1 MGIHLN
7 ALLNLPNLGQHFLNL
22 VFFPIVPILKYNKD
36 EREEFMISQKLEQIL
51 NRAIK
56 RANEKRHEFL
66 TLENVLL
73 SMLDDETVTEI
84 LLDCGANLQDLRKDL
99 QNFLNEDS
107 NFSLLSDEE
116 IKDLNRKQFGNDQL
130 REIAKEN
137 GIFYQPEISLSLQRV
152 IQRAA
157 IHIQS
162 SGKKSIQA
170 INLLVAMFS
179 EKESHATYFLE
190 RQGVKRI
197 DIVEKI
203 SHSVDRPVK
212 RAEEGA
218 EVEPGQETF
227 RREEKYEKAL
237 GEYTTNLNQLA
248 KQGKIDPII
257 GREDEIQRI
266 IQILCRRRKNNP
278 ILVGDSGVGKTAIA
292 EGLAKA
298 IVEHRVPSI
307 LGKTTVYSLDM
318 ASLLAGTKFRGD
330 FEERLKLVLQALEKE
345 NSENGSILFIDEIHT
360 IIGAGA
366 TSGGSLDASNLLKPA
381 LSKGLIRCMGSTT
394 FDEYRKYFEK
404 DQALNRRFQ
413 KVDVLEPSVEDS
425 VKILAGL
432 KPKFEEHHQVRYS
445 DEVIRAAVELSNKHI
460 TDRKLPDKAIDVID
474 EVGSYIRLQPDR
486 SESLDVTLED
496 VEKIVAKIARIP
508 QKSISVNEKE
518 KLRFLERDLKMLIFG
533 QDEAIEKVSNA
544 LILSRSGLGHAHKP
558 IASFLFTGPTGVGKT
573 ELAKQLALQ
582 MGINFVRIDMSEF
595 MEKHTVS
602 KLIGA
607 PPGYVGFE
615 QGGVLTDAIHKSPYS
630 VLLLDEIEKAHPD
643 VFNILLQVMDHGAL
657 TDSNGRT
664 SDFRNV
670 ILIMTSNAGAKE
682 MEAGSI
688 GLGGAK
694 GLAVNSNKREMA
706 IKNFFTPEFRNR
718 LDAIIG
724 FNKLDNKKVEMVVNK
739 FLIELEEQ
747 LVEKKVELEVT
758 ENAKGW
764 LSKNGYD
771 DKLGARPIA
780 RLINDKIKKPLAH
793 EILFGKLEKG
803 GRVLVDLK
811 NDDLEFIFS

>member
-1 MGIHLN
+1 
-7 ALLNLPNLGQHFLNL
+7 
-22 VFFPIVPILKYNKD
+22 
-36 EREEFMISQKLEQIL
+36 MISQKLEQIL
-51 NRAIK
+51 NKAIK
-56 RANEKRHEFL
+56 RANERRHEFL

-73 SMLDDETVTEI
+73 SMLEDENVNIVLTE
-84 LLDCGANLQDLRKDL
+84 CGASLSDLKKDL
-99 QNFLNEDS
+99 SSFVDDDT
-107 NFSLLSDEE
+107 NFSLLSEEE
-116 IKDLNRKQFGNDQL
+116 IQDLNRKQFGNDQL

-190 RQGVKRI
+190 QQGVTRI

-203 SHSVDRPVK
+203 AHTTDRPVDG
-212 RAEEGA
+212 EEEIA
-218 EVEPGQETF
+218 VETGGESF

-237 GEYTTNLNQLA
+237 SEYTVNLNKMAQA
-248 KQGKIDPII
+248 GKIDPII

-278 ILVGDSGVGKTAIA
+278 ILVGDAGVGKTAIA

-298 IVEHRVPSI
+298 IVEEKVPSTLKDTI
-307 LGKTTVYSLDM
+307 VYSLDM

-330 FEERLKLVLQALEKE
+330 FEERLKLVLQALEKQNE
-345 NSENGSILFIDEIHT
+345 VKGSVLFIDEIHT

-381 LSKGLIRCMGSTT
+381 LSKGQIRCLGSTT

-404 DQALNRRFQ
+404 DAALNRRFQ
-413 KVDVLEPSVEDS
+413 KVDILEPSVEDTI
-425 VKILAGL
+425 KILEGL
-432 KPKFEEHHQVRYS
+432 KSKFEEHHDVKYP
-445 DEVIRAAVELSNKHI
+445 EAVIKAAVELAHKHI
-460 TDRKLPDKAIDVID
+460 NDRKLPDKAIDVID
-474 EVGSYIRLQPDR
+474 EVGSYLRLKP
-486 SESLDVTLED
+486 ESAGGQVVSQDDIEH
-496 VEKIVAKIARIP
+496 IVAKIARIP
-508 QKSISVNEKE
+508 QKSITTSEKE
-518 KLRFLERDLKMLIFG
+518 KLKFLERDLKLMIFG
-533 QDEAIEKVSNA
+533 QDEAVTKVSNA
-544 LILSRSGLGHAHKP
+544 LILSRSGLGSQDKP
-558 IASFLFTGPTGVGKT
+558 ISNFLFVGPTGVGKT
-573 ELAKQLALQ
+573 ELAKQLAHI
-582 MGINFVRIDMSEF
+582 MGINFIRIDMSEY

-615 QGGVLTDAIHKSPYS
+615 QGGILTDAINKSPYS

-643 VFNILLQVMDHGAL
+643 VFNILLQVMDHGQLA
-657 TDSNGRT
+657 DSNGRT

-688 GLGGAK
+688 GLSGSEGNQN
-694 GLAVNSNKREMA
+694 LAKREQA

-718 LDAIIG
+718 LDAIIS
-724 FNKLDNKKVEMVVNK
+724 FNKLGSKNIEMVVDK
-739 FLIELEEQ
+739 FLMELENQ
-747 LVEKKVELEVT
+747 LHEKKVELDVT
-758 ENAKGW
+758 SEARTW
-764 LSKNGYD
+764 LSQTGYD
-771 DKLGARPIA
+771 DKLGARPIG
-780 RLINDKIKKPLAH
+780 RLIDEKIKKPLAH
-793 EILFGKLEKG
+793 EILFGALEKG
-803 GRVLVDLK
+803 GKVLVELK
-811 NDDLEFIFS
+811 NEELGFTFS

>member
-1 MGIHLN
+1 
-7 ALLNLPNLGQHFLNL
+7 
-22 VFFPIVPILKYNKD
+22 
-36 EREEFMISQKLEQIL
+36 MISQKLEQIL
-51 NRAIK
+51 NKAIK
-56 RANEKRHEFL
+56 RANEKKHEFL

-73 SMLDDETVTEI
+73 SMLEDETVIEI
-84 LLDCGANLQDLRKDL
+84 LQDCGANLGDLSQDLKSFIDE
-99 QNFLNEDS
+99 NS
-107 NFSLLSDEE
+107 NFSLLSEDE
-116 IKDLNRKQFGNDQL
+116 IQNLNKKQFGNDQL
-130 REIAKEN
+130 REVAKEN

-190 RQGVKRI
+190 RQGVTRI

-203 SHSVDRPVK
+203 AHTTDRPVNNQD
-212 RAEEGA
+212 GST
-218 EVEPGQETF
+218 VETAPGETF
-227 RREEKYEKAL
+227 RKEEKYEKAL
-237 GEYTTNLNQLA
+237 SDFTTNLNEEA
-248 KQGKIDPII
+248 RKGKIDPII

-278 ILVGDSGVGKTAIA
+278 LLVGDSGVGKTAIA

-298 IVEHRVPSI
+298 IVEHKVPDA
-307 LGKTTVYSLDM
+307 LKKTIVYSLDM

-330 FEERLKLVLQALEKE
+330 FEERLKLVLQALEKQNE
-345 NSENGSILFIDEIHT
+345 TSGSILFIDEIHT

-413 KVDVLEPSVEDS
+413 KIDVLEPSVEDA
-425 VKILAGL
+425 VLILDGL
-432 KPKFEEHHQVRYS
+432 KSKFEEHHQVKYPAQ
-445 DEVIRAAVELSNKHI
+445 VIRAAVELSQKHV

-474 EVGSYIRLQPDR
+474 EVGAYL
-486 SESLDVTLED
+486 SLKPARQLHAEVTMED
-496 VEKIVAKIARIP
+496 IEHIVAKIARIP

-518 KLRFLERDLKMLIFG
+518 KLRFLDRDLKLMIYG
-533 QDEAIEKVSNA
+533 QDQAIEKVSNA
-544 LILSRSGLGHAHKP
+544 LILSRSGLGHPDKP

-573 ELAKQLALQ
+573 ELAKQLAHL
-582 MGINFVRIDMSEF
+582 MGINFIRIDMSEY

-607 PPGYVGFE
+607 PPGYVGFD
-615 QGGVLTDAIHKSPYS
+615 QGGVLTDAIHKTPYS

-657 TDSNGRT
+657 SDSNGRS

-670 ILIMTSNAGAKE
+670 VLIMTSNAGAKE

-688 GLGGAK
+688 GLSGARGGDI
-694 GLAVNSNKREMA
+694 NSTKREAA
-706 IKNFFTPEFRNR
+706 IKGFFTPEFRNR
-718 LDAIIG
+718 LDAIIS
-724 FNKLDNKKVEMVVNK
+724 FNKLGERNIDMVVSK
-739 FLIELEEQ
+739 FLMELENQ
-747 LVEKKVELEVT
+747 LVEKKVELEVST
-758 ENAKGW
+758 AAKAW
-764 LSKNGYD
+764 LTKNGYD

-803 GRVLVDLK
+803 GKVLVDLK
-811 NDDLEFIFS
+811 NDDIDFIFS

>member
-1 MGIHLN
+1 
-7 ALLNLPNLGQHFLNL
+7 
-22 VFFPIVPILKYNKD
+22 
-36 EREEFMISQKLEQIL
+36 MISQKLEQIL
-51 NRAIK
+51 NKAIK

-73 SMLDDETVTEI
+73 SMLEDETVIEI
-84 LLDCGANLQDLRKDL
+84 LNDCGANLEDLKQEL
-99 QNFLNEDS
+99 ISFINEDS
-107 NFSLLSDEE
+107 NFSLLSEDE
-116 IKDLNRKQFGNDQL
+116 IQDLNRKQFGNDQL
-130 REIAKEN
+130 REIAREN
-137 GIFYQPEISLSLQRV
+137 GILYQPEISLSLQRV

-190 RQGVKRI
+190 HQGVNRI

-203 SHSVDRPVK
+203 AHTSDRPVNHQ
-212 RAEEGA
+212 EETSTIEA
-218 EVEPGQETF
+218 PGETF
-227 RREEKYEKAL
+227 RKEEKYEKAL
-237 GEYTTNLNQLA
+237 SEFTTNLNNLA
-248 KQGKIDPII
+248 REGKIDPII

-278 ILVGDSGVGKTAIA
+278 LLVGDSGVGKTAIA

-298 IVEHRVPSI
+298 IVENNVPSA
-307 LGKTTVYSLDM
+307 LSKTTVYALDM

-330 FEERLKLVLQALEKE
+330 FEERLKLVLQALEKK
-345 NSENGSILFIDEIHT
+345 NDDAGSILFIDEIHT

-381 LSKGLIRCMGSTT
+381 LSKGQIRCMGSTT

-425 VKILAGL
+425 VKILLGL
-432 KPKFEEHHQVRYS
+432 KSKFEEHHQVTYP
-445 DEVIRAAVELSNKHI
+445 DNVIRAAVELSHKHV

-474 EVGSYIRLQPDR
+474 EVGSYLRLKPENVGG
-486 SESLDVTLED
+486 STEVSLQDIEH
-496 VEKIVAKIARIP
+496 IVAKIARIP
-508 QKSISVNEKE
+508 QKSLSINEKE
-518 KLRFLERDLKMLIFG
+518 KLRFLERDLKMMIFG
-533 QDEAIEKVSNA
+533 QDQAIDKVSNA
-544 LILSRSGLGHAHKP
+544 LILSRSGLGSNDKP
-558 IASFLFTGPTGVGKT
+558 IANFLFTGPTGVGKT
-573 ELAKQLALQ
+573 ELAKQLAHI
-582 MGINFVRIDMSEF
+582 MGINFIRIDMSEF

-607 PPGYVGFE
+607 PPGYVGFD

-657 TDSNGRT
+657 ADSNGRS

-688 GLGGAK
+688 GLSAKMPGGEINSAK
-694 GLAVNSNKREMA
+694 RDQA
-706 IKNFFTPEFRNR
+706 IKNYFTPEFRNR
-718 LDAIIG
+718 LDAVIG
-724 FNKLDNKKVEMVVNK
+724 FNKLGNKNIEMVVTK
-739 FLIELEEQ
+739 FLMELENQ
-747 LVEKKVELEVT
+747 LVEKKVEMDVST
-758 ENAKGW
+758 EAREW
-764 LSKNGYD
+764 LALKGYD

-780 RLINDKIKKPLAH
+780 RLINEKIKKPLAH

-803 GRVLVDLK
+803 GRVNVVVK
-811 NDDLEFIFS
+811 NDELEFTFS

>member
-1 MGIHLN
+1 
-7 ALLNLPNLGQHFLNL
+7 
-22 VFFPIVPILKYNKD
+22 
-36 EREEFMISQKLEQIL
+36 MISQKLEQIL
-51 NRAIK
+51 NKAIK
-56 RANEKRHEFL
+56 RANEKKHEFL

-73 SMLDDETVTEI
+73 SMLEDETVIEI
-84 LLDCGANLQDLRKDL
+84 LQDCGANLGDLSQDLKSFIDE
-99 QNFLNEDS
+99 NS
-107 NFSLLSDEE
+107 NFSLLSEDE
-116 IKDLNRKQFGNDQL
+116 IQNLNKKQFGNDQL
-130 REIAKEN
+130 REVAKEN

-190 RQGVKRI
+190 RQGVTRI

-203 SHSVDRPVK
+203 AHTTDRPVNNQDGSTIET
-212 RAEEGA
+212 A
-218 EVEPGQETF
+218 PGETF
-227 RREEKYEKAL
+227 RKEEKYEKAL
-237 GEYTTNLNQLA
+237 SDFTTNLNEEA
-248 KQGKIDPII
+248 RKGKIDPII

-278 ILVGDSGVGKTAIA
+278 LLVGDSGVGKTAIA

-298 IVEHRVPSI
+298 IVEHKVPDA
-307 LGKTTVYSLDM
+307 LKKTIVYSLDM

-330 FEERLKLVLQALEKE
+330 FEERLKLVLQALEKQNE
-345 NSENGSILFIDEIHT
+345 TSGSILFIDEIHT

-413 KVDVLEPSVEDS
+413 KIDVLEPSVEDA
-425 VKILAGL
+425 VLILDGL
-432 KPKFEEHHQVRYS
+432 KSKFEEHHQVKYPAQ
-445 DEVIRAAVELSNKHI
+445 VIRAAVELSQKHV

-474 EVGSYIRLQPDR
+474 EVGAYL
-486 SESLDVTLED
+486 SLKPARQLHAEVTMED
-496 VEKIVAKIARIP
+496 IEHIVAKIARIP

-518 KLRFLERDLKMLIFG
+518 KLRFLDRDLKLMIYG
-533 QDEAIEKVSNA
+533 QDQAIEKVSNA
-544 LILSRSGLGHAHKP
+544 LILSRSGLGHPDKP

-573 ELAKQLALQ
+573 ELAKQLAHL
-582 MGINFVRIDMSEF
+582 MGINFIRIDMSEY

-607 PPGYVGFE
+607 PPGYVGFD
-615 QGGVLTDAIHKSPYS
+615 QGGVLTDAIHKTPYS

-657 TDSNGRT
+657 SDSNGRS

-670 ILIMTSNAGAKE
+670 VLIMTSNAGAKE

-688 GLGGAK
+688 GLSGARGGDI
-694 GLAVNSNKREMA
+694 NSTKREAA
-706 IKNFFTPEFRNR
+706 IKGFFTPEFRNR
-718 LDAIIG
+718 LDAIIS
-724 FNKLDNKKVEMVVNK
+724 FNKLGERNIDMVVSK
-739 FLIELEEQ
+739 FLMELENQ
-747 LVEKKVELEVT
+747 LVEKKVELEVST
-758 ENAKGW
+758 AAKAW
-764 LSKNGYD
+764 LTKNGYD

-803 GRVLVDLK
+803 GKVLVDLK
-811 NDDLEFIFS
+811 NDDIDFIFS

>member
-1 MGIHLN
+1 MKKHL
-7 ALLNLPNLGQHFLNL
+7 A
-22 VFFPIVPILKYNKD
+22 
-36 EREEFMISQKLEQIL
+36 
-51 NRAIK
+51 
-56 RANEKRHEFL
+56 EFL
-66 TLENVLL
+66 E
-73 SMLDDETVTEI
+73 
-84 LLDCGANLQDLRKDL
+84 
-99 QNFLNEDS
+99 EDS
-107 NFSLLSDEE
+107 NFSLLTEEE
-116 IKDLNRKQFGNDQL
+116 IQDLNRKQFGNEQL
-130 REIAKEN
+130 REIAREN
-137 GIFYQPEISLSLQRV
+137 GIMYQPEISLSLQRV

-190 RQGVKRI
+190 QQGVTRI

-203 SHSVDRPVK
+203 AHTSDRPVNNQQEDSTIE
-212 RAEEGA
+212 A
-218 EVEPGQETF
+218 PGETF
-227 RREEKYEKAL
+227 KREEKYEKAL
-237 GEYTTNLNQLA
+237 SEFTTNLNDMA
-248 KQGKIDPII
+248 RKGKIDPII

-278 ILVGDSGVGKTAIA
+278 ILVGDAGVGKTAIA

-298 IVEHRVPSI
+298 IVEKKVPEALS
-307 LGKTTVYSLDM
+307 KTTVYALDM

-330 FEERLKLVLQALEKE
+330 FEERLKLVLQALEKQNE
-345 NSENGSILFIDEIHT
+345 EEGSILFIDEIHT

-381 LSKGLIRCMGSTT
+381 LSKGQIRCMGSTT

-413 KVDVLEPSVEDS
+413 KVDVLEPSVEDT
-425 VKILAGL
+425 VKILEGL
-432 KPKFEEHHQVRYS
+432 KSKFEDHHQVKYP
-445 DEVIRAAVELSNKHI
+445 ETVIQSAVALSQKHI
-460 TDRKLPDKAIDVID
+460 SDRKLPDKAIDVID
-474 EVGSYIRLQPDR
+474 EVGSYLRLKP
-486 SESLDVTLED
+486 ETKPGTEVTVED
-496 VEKIVAKIARIP
+496 IEKIVAKIARIP
-508 QKSISVNEKE
+508 QKSISTNEKE
-518 KLRFLERDLKMLIFG
+518 KIRYLERDLKMMIFG
-533 QDEAIEKVSNA
+533 QDEAVDKVANA
-544 LILSRSGLGHAHKP
+544 IILSRSGLGHQEKP

-573 ELAKQLALQ
+573 ELAKQLANI

-615 QGGVLTDAIHKSPYS
+615 QGGVLTDAINKTPYS

-664 SDFRNV
+664 TDFKNV

-688 GLGGAK
+688 GLAGKVA
-694 GLAVNSNKREMA
+694 GLETNATKRDAA
-706 IKNFFTPEFRNR
+706 IRNFFTPEFRNR
-718 LDAIIG
+718 LDAVIG
-724 FNKLDNKKVEMVVNK
+724 FNKLDNKNIEMVVDKFLMQLEDQLNDKKVEMDVGRD
-739 FLIELEEQ
+739 
-747 LVEKKVELEVT
+747 
-758 ENAKGW
+758 AKEW
-764 LSKNGYD
+764 LARKGYD
-771 DKLGARPIA
+771 SKLGARPIA
-780 RLINDKIKKPLAH
+780 RLIDEKIKKPLAH
-793 EILFGKLEKG
+793 EILFGKLEMG
-803 GRVLVDLK
+803 GKVTVGVR
-811 NDDLEFIFS
+811 NDELEFIFS

>member
-1 MGIHLN
+1 
-7 ALLNLPNLGQHFLNL
+7 
-22 VFFPIVPILKYNKD
+22 
-36 EREEFMISQKLEQIL
+36 MISQKLEQIL

-73 SMLDDETVTEI
+73 SMMEDETVTEV
-84 LLDCGANLQDLRKDL
+84 LTDCGANLSDLRKELAKFIDD
-99 QNFLNEDS
+99 DS
-107 NFSLLSDEE
+107 NFSLLSPDE
-116 IKDLNRKQFGNDQL
+116 IQDLNRKQFGNDQL
-130 REIAKEN
+130 REVAREN

-170 INLLVAMFS
+170 INILVAMFS

-190 RQGVKRI
+190 QQGISRI
-197 DIVEKI
+197 DVVEKI
-203 SHSVDRPVK
+203 SHSLDKPVNRPD
-212 RAEEGA
+212 EDIN
-218 EVEPGQETF
+218 VEPGQETF
-227 RREEKYEKAL
+227 RREEKFEKAL
-237 GEYTTNLNQLA
+237 NEYTTNLNNLA
-248 KQGKIDPII
+248 RQGKIDPII

-292 EGLAKA
+292 EGLAKS
-298 IVEHRVPSI
+298 IVEKKVPSI
-307 LGKTTVYSLDM
+307 LANTTVYSLDM

-330 FEERLKLVLQALEKE
+330 FEERLKLVLQALEKQNE
-345 NSENGSILFIDEIHT
+345 GNGSILFIDEIHT

-381 LSKGLIRCMGSTT
+381 LSKGVIRCMGSTT

-413 KVDVLEPSVEDS
+413 KIDVLEPTVEDS
-425 VKILAGL
+425 VQILMGL
-432 KPKFEEHHQVRYS
+432 KSKFEDHHRVKYP
-445 DEVIRAAVELSNKHI
+445 DAIIRAAVELSHKHV

-474 EVGSYIRLQPDR
+474 EVGSYLRLKP
-486 SESLDVTLED
+486 ESIEGTEVKLED
-496 VEKIVAKIARIP
+496 IELIVSKIARIP

-518 KLRFLERDLKMLIFG
+518 KLRFLDRDLKMMIYG
-533 QDEAIEKVSNA
+533 QDEAIDKVSNA
-544 LILSRSGLGHAHKP
+544 LILSRSGLGHPNKP
-558 IASFLFTGPTGVGKT
+558 IANFMFNGPTGVGKT
-573 ELAKQLALQ
+573 ELAKQLAHI

-607 PPGYVGFE
+607 PPGYVGFD
-615 QGGVLTDAIHKSPYS
+615 QGGILTDAIHKNPYS
-630 VLLLDEIEKAHPD
+630 VLLMDEIEKAHPD
-643 VFNILLQVMDHGAL
+643 VFNVLLQVMDHGSL

-688 GLGGAK
+688 GLSGAQGGEINSTK
-694 GLAVNSNKREMA
+694 RDQAV
-706 IKNFFTPEFRNR
+706 KNIFTPEFRNR
-718 LDAIIG
+718 LDAIIS
-724 FNKLDNKKVEMVVNK
+724 FNKLGPKNIEMVVDK
-739 FLIELEEQ
+739 FLMELEDQ
-747 LVEKKVELEVT
+747 LVDKKVDFEVT
-758 ENAKGW
+758 RAAKEW

-771 DKLGARPIA
+771 DKLGARPIS

-793 EILFGKLEKG
+793 EILFGKLEAG
-803 GRVLVDLK
+803 GKVVVDLK
-811 NDDLEFIFS
+811 NNEIDFTFS

>member
-1 MGIHLN
+1 
-7 ALLNLPNLGQHFLNL
+7 
-22 VFFPIVPILKYNKD
+22 
-36 EREEFMISQKLEQIL
+36 MISQKLEQIL
-51 NRAIK
+51 NKAIK
-56 RANEKRHEFL
+56 KANDKRHEFL

-73 SMLDDETVTEI
+73 SMLEDQTVLEV
-84 LLDCGANLQDLRKDL
+84 LVDCGANMGDLKTDL
-99 QNFLNEDS
+99 SNFLDEDS
-107 NFSLLSDEE
+107 NFSLLTDEE
-116 IKDLNRKQFGNDQL
+116 IQDLNRKQFGNDQL
-130 REIAKEN
+130 REVAREN
-137 GIFYQPEISLSLQRV
+137 GIMYQPEISLSLQRV

-190 RQGVKRI
+190 KQGVSRI
-197 DIVEKI
+197 DVVEKI
-203 SHSVDRPVK
+203 AHSTDRSVN
-212 RAEEGA
+212 RNEEST
-218 EVEPGQETF
+218 VEAPGETF
-227 RREEKYEKAL
+227 KREEKYEKAL
-237 GEYTTNLNQLA
+237 SEFTTNLNELA
-248 KQGKIDPII
+248 RKGKIDPII

-298 IVEHRVPSI
+298 IVEQKVPS
-307 LGKTTVYSLDM
+307 LLAKTTVYALDM

-330 FEERLKLVLQALEKE
+330 FEERLKLVLQALEKQNE
-345 NSENGSILFIDEIHT
+345 EEGSILFIDEIHT

-381 LSKGLIRCMGSTT
+381 LSKGQIRCMGSTT

-413 KVDVLEPSVEDS
+413 KVDVLEPSIEDS
-425 VKILAGL
+425 VKILLGL
-432 KPKFEEHHQVRYS
+432 KTKFEEHHRVKYP
-445 DEVIRAAVELSNKHI
+445 DPVIRSAVELAHKHV

-474 EVGSYIRLQPDR
+474 EVGAYLRLKHETKPDT
-486 SESLDVTLED
+486 EVTLED
-496 VEKIVAKIARIP
+496 VEMIVAKIARIP

-518 KLRFLERDLKMLIFG
+518 KLRFLERDLKMMIYG
-533 QDEAIEKVSNA
+533 QDDAIEKVSNA
-544 LILSRSGLGHAHKP
+544 LILSRSGLGHADKP

-573 ELAKQLALQ
+573 ELAKQLALL

-615 QGGVLTDAIHKSPYS
+615 QGGALTDAIHKTPYS

-657 TDSNGRT
+657 ADSNGRT
-664 SDFRNV
+664 TDFRNV

-688 GLGGAK
+688 GLAGKVGGPEI
-694 GLAVNSNKREMA
+694 NSTKRDQA
-706 IKNFFTPEFRNR
+706 IKSFFTPEFRNR
-718 LDAIIG
+718 LDAVIG
-724 FNKLDNKKVEMVVNK
+724 FNKLTNRNVELVVNK
-739 FLIELEEQ
+739 FLMELENQ
-747 LVEKKVELEVT
+747 LIEKKVDLEVT
-758 ENAKGW
+758 SKAKEW

-780 RLINDKIKKPLAH
+780 RLINDKIKKPMAH
-793 EILFGKLEKG
+793 EILFGKLENG
-803 GRVLVDLK
+803 GKVTVDLK
-811 NDDLEFIFS
+811 NGELDFIFS

>member
-1 MGIHLN
+1 
-7 ALLNLPNLGQHFLNL
+7 
-22 VFFPIVPILKYNKD
+22 
-36 EREEFMISQKLEQIL
+36 MISQKLEQIL
-51 NRAIK
+51 NKAIK
-56 RANEKRHEFL
+56 RANEKHHEFL

-73 SMLDDETVTEI
+73 SMLEDETVAEV
-84 LLDCGANLQDLRKDL
+84 LADCGANLGDLRKDL
-99 QNFLNEDS
+99 AGFLEEDS
-107 NFSLLSDEE
+107 NFSILSEEE
-116 IKDLNRKQFGNDQL
+116 IRDLNRKQFGNEQL
-130 REIAKEN
+130 REIAREN
-137 GIFYQPEISLSLQRV
+137 GIMYQPEISLSLQRV

-179 EKESHATYFLE
+179 EKESHATYFLD
-190 RQGVKRI
+190 RQGVTRI
-197 DIVEKI
+197 DVVEKI
-203 SHSVDRPVK
+203 AHTSDRPAN
-212 RAEEGA
+212 RAEEA
-218 EVEPGQETF
+218 SIEAPGETF
-227 RREEKYEKAL
+227 KREEKFEKAL
-237 GEYTTNLNQLA
+237 SEFTTNLNDLA
-248 KQGKIDPII
+248 RKGKIDPII

-298 IVEHRVPSI
+298 IVEQRVPS
-307 LGKTTVYSLDM
+307 LLAKTTVYSLDM

-330 FEERLKLVLQALEKE
+330 FEERLKLVLQALEKQNE
-345 NSENGSILFIDEIHT
+345 EEGSILFIDEIHT

-381 LSKGLIRCMGSTT
+381 LSKGQIRCMGSTT

-413 KVDVLEPSVEDS
+413 KVDVLEPSVEDA
-425 VKILAGL
+425 VKILLGL
-432 KPKFEEHHQVRYS
+432 KSKFEEHHHVKYP
-445 DEVIRAAVELSNKHI
+445 ETVIRAAVELAHKHVS
-460 TDRKLPDKAIDVID
+460 DRKLPDKAIDVID
-474 EVGSYIRLQPDR
+474 EVGAYLRLKA
-486 SESLDVTLED
+486 DVVAGAEVTMED
-496 VEKIVAKIARIP
+496 IELIVAKIARIP

-518 KLRFLERDLKMLIFG
+518 KLRFLERDLKMMIYG
-533 QDEAIEKVSNA
+533 QDPAIEKVANA
-544 LILSRSGLGHAHKP
+544 LILSRSGLGHQDKP

-573 ELAKQLALQ
+573 ELAKQLAHI

-688 GLGGAK
+688 GLGNRV
-694 GLAVNSNKREMA
+694 AVGETNTTKRDAA

-718 LDAIIG
+718 LDAVIG
-724 FNKLDNKKVEMVVNK
+724 FNKLGTRNVELVVNK
-739 FLIELEEQ
+739 FLMELENQ
-747 LVEKKVELEVT
+747 LVDKKVELEVT
-758 ENAKGW
+758 SAAKAW

-780 RLINDKIKKPLAH
+780 RLINDKIKKLLAH
-793 EILFGKLEKG
+793 EILFGQLEKG
-803 GRVLVDLK
+803 GRVTVDVK
-811 NDDLEFIFS
+811 NEELEFTFS

>member
-1 MGIHLN
+1 
-7 ALLNLPNLGQHFLNL
+7 
-22 VFFPIVPILKYNKD
+22 
-36 EREEFMISQKLEQIL
+36 MISQKLEQIL

-73 SMLDDETVTEI
+73 SMMEDETVTEV
-84 LLDCGANLQDLRKDL
+84 LTDCGANLSDLRKELAKFIDD
-99 QNFLNEDS
+99 DS
-107 NFSLLSDEE
+107 NFSLLSPDE
-116 IKDLNRKQFGNDQL
+116 IQDLNRKQFGNDQL
-130 REIAKEN
+130 REVAREN

-170 INLLVAMFS
+170 INILVAMFS

-190 RQGVKRI
+190 QQGISRI
-197 DIVEKI
+197 DVVEKI
-203 SHSVDRPVK
+203 SHSLDKPVNRP
-212 RAEEGA
+212 EEDIN
-218 EVEPGQETF
+218 VEPGQETF
-227 RREEKYEKAL
+227 RREEKFEKAL
-237 GEYTTNLNQLA
+237 NEYTTNLNNLA
-248 KQGKIDPII
+248 RQGKIDPII

-292 EGLAKA
+292 EGLAKS
-298 IVEHRVPSI
+298 IVEKKVPSI
-307 LGKTTVYSLDM
+307 LANTTVYSLDM

-330 FEERLKLVLQALEKE
+330 FEERLKLVLQALEKQNE
-345 NSENGSILFIDEIHT
+345 GNGSILFIDEIHT

-381 LSKGLIRCMGSTT
+381 LSKGVIRCMGSTT

-413 KVDVLEPSVEDS
+413 KIDVLEPTVEDS
-425 VKILAGL
+425 VQILMGL
-432 KPKFEEHHQVRYS
+432 KSKFEDHHRVKYP
-445 DEVIRAAVELSNKHI
+445 DAIIRAAVELSHKHV

-474 EVGSYIRLQPDR
+474 EVGSYLRLKP
-486 SESLDVTLED
+486 ESIEGTEVKLED
-496 VEKIVAKIARIP
+496 IELIVSKIARIP

-518 KLRFLERDLKMLIFG
+518 KLRFLDRDLKMMIYG
-533 QDEAIEKVSNA
+533 QDEAIDKVSNA
-544 LILSRSGLGHAHKP
+544 LILSRSGLGHPNKP
-558 IASFLFTGPTGVGKT
+558 IANFMFNGPTGVGKT
-573 ELAKQLALQ
+573 ELAKQLAHI

-607 PPGYVGFE
+607 PPGYVGFD
-615 QGGVLTDAIHKSPYS
+615 QGGILTDAIHKNPYS
-630 VLLLDEIEKAHPD
+630 VLLMDEIEKAHPD
-643 VFNILLQVMDHGAL
+643 VFNVLLQVMDHGSL

-688 GLGGAK
+688 GLSGAQGGEINSTK
-694 GLAVNSNKREMA
+694 RDQAV
-706 IKNFFTPEFRNR
+706 KNVFTPEFRNR
-718 LDAIIG
+718 LDAIIS
-724 FNKLDNKKVEMVVNK
+724 FNKLGPKNIEMVVDK
-739 FLIELEEQ
+739 FLMELEDQ
-747 LVEKKVELEVT
+747 LVDKKVDFEVT
-758 ENAKGW
+758 RAAKEW

-771 DKLGARPIA
+771 DKLGARPIS

-793 EILFGKLEKG
+793 EILFGKLEAG
-803 GRVLVDLK
+803 GKVVVDLK
-811 NDDLEFIFS
+811 NNEIDFTFS

>member
-1 MGIHLN
+1 
-7 ALLNLPNLGQHFLNL
+7 
-22 VFFPIVPILKYNKD
+22 
-36 EREEFMISQKLEQIL
+36 MISQKLEQIL

-56 RANEKRHEFL
+56 RANEKKHEFL

-73 SMLDDETVTEI
+73 SMLEDETVTEV
-84 LLDCGANLQDLRKDL
+84 LTDCGANLSDLRRDL
-99 QNFLNEDS
+99 SNFLEEDS
-107 NFSLLSDEE
+107 NFSLLSDDE
-116 IKDLNRKQFGNDQL
+116 IQDLNRKQFGNDQL
-130 REIAKEN
+130 REMAKEN

-162 SGKKSIQA
+162 SGKKAIQA

-190 RQGVKRI
+190 QQGVHRI
-197 DIVEKI
+197 DVVEKI
-203 SHSVDRPVK
+203 SHTSDKPVNHQEE
-212 RAEEGA
+212 AGTEEG
-218 EVEPGQETF
+218 GQETF

-237 GEYTTNLNQLA
+237 GEYTTNLNDLA
-248 KQGKIDPII
+248 RKGKIDPII
-257 GREDEIQRI
+257 GREEEIQRI
-266 IQILCRRRKNNP
+266 IQVLCRRRKNNP

-298 IVEHRVPSI
+298 IVEHKVPSA
-307 LGKTTVYSLDM
+307 LANTTVYSLDM

-330 FEERLKLVLQALEKE
+330 FEERLKLVLQALEKQNE
-345 NSENGSILFIDEIHT
+345 EKGSILFIDEIHT

-381 LSKGLIRCMGSTT
+381 LSKGQIRCMGSTT

-413 KVDVLEPSVEDS
+413 KIDVLEPTVEDS
-425 VKILAGL
+425 VKILHGL
-432 KPKFEEHHQVRYS
+432 KSKFEEHHQVKYP
-445 DEVIRAAVELSNKHI
+445 DDVIRAAVELSHKHV

-474 EVGSYIRLQPDR
+474 EVGSYLRLKP
-486 SESLDVTLED
+486 ESAQGAEVGMSDIEM
-496 VEKIVAKIARIP
+496 IVSKIARIP
-508 QKSISVNEKE
+508 QKSITINEKE
-518 KLRFLERDLKMLIFG
+518 KLRHLDRDLKMMIYG
-533 QDEAIEKVSNA
+533 QDDAVAKVSNA
-544 LILSRSGLGHAHKP
+544 LILSRSGLGHANKP

-573 ELAKQLALQ
+573 ELAKQLAHI
-582 MGINFVRIDMSEF
+582 MGINFIRIDMSEF

-607 PPGYVGFE
+607 PPGYVGFD

-657 TDSNGRT
+657 TDSNGRA

-688 GLGGAK
+688 GLSGARGGEINSTK
-694 GLAVNSNKREMA
+694 RDQAV
-706 IKNFFTPEFRNR
+706 KNIFTPEFRNR
-718 LDAIIG
+718 LDAIIS
-724 FNKLDNKKVEMVVNK
+724 FNKLGIQNVEMVVNK
-739 FLIELEEQ
+739 FLMELEGQ
-747 LVEKKVELEVT
+747 LTDKKVELEVT
-758 ENAKGW
+758 GAAKEW
-764 LSKNGYD
+764 LGQNGYD

-793 EILFGKLEKG
+793 EILFGKLESG
-803 GRVLVDLK
+803 GKVLVDIK
-811 NDDLEFIFS
+811 NDDLKFTFS

>member
-1 MGIHLN
+1 
-7 ALLNLPNLGQHFLNL
+7 
-22 VFFPIVPILKYNKD
+22 
-36 EREEFMISQKLEQIL
+36 MISQKLEQIL
-51 NRAIK
+51 NKAIK

-73 SMLDDETVTEI
+73 AMLEDEIVI
-84 LLDCGANLQDLRKDL
+84 NVLSDCGANLGDLKKDL
-99 QNFLNEDS
+99 TGFLEDDS
-107 NFSLLSDEE
+107 NFSILTEDE
-116 IKDLNRKQFGNDQL
+116 IQILNQKQFGNDQL

-137 GIFYQPEISLSLQRV
+137 GIRYQPEISLSLQRV

-190 RQGVKRI
+190 KQGVSRI
-197 DIVEKI
+197 EVVEKI
-203 SHSVDRPVK
+203 AHSSDRPVTSQ
-212 RAEEGA
+212 EESSA
-218 EVEPGQETF
+218 DTSEETF
-227 RREEKYEKAL
+227 RKEEKYEKAL
-237 GEYTTNLNQLA
+237 NEFTTNLNDLA
-248 KQGKIDPII
+248 RKGKIDPII
-257 GREDEIQRI
+257 GRDEEIQRI

-298 IVEHRVPSI
+298 IVEQRVPS
-307 LGKTTVYSLDM
+307 LLSRTTVYSLDM

-330 FEERLKLVLQALEKE
+330 FEERLKLVLQALEKQNE
-345 NSENGSILFIDEIHT
+345 KDGSILFIDEIHT

-381 LSKGLIRCMGSTT
+381 LSKGHIKCMGSTT

-425 VKILAGL
+425 IKILSGL
-432 KPKFEEHHQVRYS
+432 KSKFEEHHHVKYPQ
-445 DEVIRAAVELSNKHI
+445 EVLKAAVELAQKHI

-474 EVGSYIRLQPDR
+474 EVGAYLRLKPDAT
-486 SESLDVTLED
+486 SDQEVSLED
-496 VEKIVAKIARIP
+496 IEMIVAKIARIP

-518 KLRFLERDLKMLIFG
+518 KLRFLERDLKMMIFG
-533 QDEAIEKVSNA
+533 QDQAIEKVSNA
-544 LILSRSGLGHAHKP
+544 LILARSGLGHIDKP

-573 ELAKQLALQ
+573 ELAKQLAHL
-582 MGINFVRIDMSEF
+582 MGINFIRVDMSEF

-615 QGGVLTDAIHKSPYS
+615 QGGILTDAIHKSPYS

-688 GLGGAK
+688 GLAGKIEGGEINA
-694 GLAVNSNKREMA
+694 SKRDQA
-706 IKNFFTPEFRNR
+706 LKNYFTPEFRNR
-718 LDAIIG
+718 LDAVIG
-724 FNKLDNKKVEMVVNK
+724 FNKLSTKNIDMVVSK
-739 FLIELEEQ
+739 FLMELENQ
-747 LVEKKVELEVT
+747 LLEKNVEIEVNVAAR
-758 ENAKGW
+758 EW

-771 DKLGARPIA
+771 DKLGARPIS
-780 RLINDKIKKPLAH
+780 RLINDKIKKLLAH

-803 GRVLVDLK
+803 GKVRISVANNQLD
-811 NDDLEFIFS
+811 FIFC

>member
-1 MGIHLN
+1 
-7 ALLNLPNLGQHFLNL
+7 
-22 VFFPIVPILKYNKD
+22 
-36 EREEFMISQKLEQIL
+36 MISQKLEQIL
-51 NRAIK
+51 NKAIK
-56 RANEKRHEFL
+56 RANEKKHEFL

-73 SMLDDETVTEI
+73 SMLEDETVMEI
-84 LLDCGANLQDLRKDL
+84 LQDCGASLNDLSLDL
-99 QNFLNEDS
+99 QSFIDENS
-107 NFSLLSDEE
+107 NFSLLSEDE
-116 IKDLNRKQFGNDQL
+116 IQDLNKKQFGNDQL

-137 GIFYQPEISLSLQRV
+137 GIYYQPEISLSLQRV

-190 RQGVKRI
+190 RQGVNRI

-203 SHSVDRPVK
+203 AHTTDRPVNNQ
-212 RAEEGA
+212 EGSPA
-218 EVEPGQETF
+218 DAPPGETF
-227 RREEKYEKAL
+227 RKEEKYEKAL
-237 GEYTTNLNQLA
+237 SDFTTNLNEEA
-248 KQGKIDPII
+248 RKGKIDPII

-278 ILVGDSGVGKTAIA
+278 LLVGDSGVGKTAIA

-298 IVEHRVPSI
+298 IVEHKVPDA
-307 LGKTTVYSLDM
+307 LKKTIVYSLDM

-330 FEERLKLVLQALEKE
+330 FEERLKLVLQALEKQNE
-345 NSENGSILFIDEIHT
+345 TAGSILFIDEIHT

-381 LSKGLIRCMGSTT
+381 LSKGVIRCMGSTT

-413 KVDVLEPSVEDS
+413 KIDVLEPSVEDA
-425 VKILAGL
+425 VLILEGL
-432 KPKFEEHHQVRYS
+432 KSKFEDHHQVRYPS
-445 DEVIRAAVELSNKHI
+445 PVIRAAVELSQKHV

-474 EVGSYIRLQPDR
+474 EVGAYL
-486 SESLDVTLED
+486 SLKPNRQLLADVLMED
-496 VEKIVAKIARIP
+496 IEHIVAKIARIP

-518 KLRFLERDLKMLIFG
+518 KLRFLERDLRMMIYG
-533 QDEAIEKVSNA
+533 QDQAIEKVSNA
-544 LILSRSGLGHAHKP
+544 LILSRSGLGHPDKP

-573 ELAKQLALQ
+573 ELAKQLAHL
-582 MGINFVRIDMSEF
+582 MGINFIRIDMSEY

-607 PPGYVGFE
+607 PPGYVGFD
-615 QGGVLTDAIHKSPYS
+615 QGGVLTDAVHKTPYS

-657 TDSNGRT
+657 SDSNGRS

-670 ILIMTSNAGAKE
+670 VLIMTSNAGAKE

-688 GLGGAK
+688 GLSGARGGDIN
-694 GLAVNSNKREMA
+694 GNKREAA
-706 IKNFFTPEFRNR
+706 IKGFFTPEFRNR
-718 LDAIIG
+718 LDAIIS
-724 FNKLDNKKVEMVVNK
+724 FNKLGERNIELVVNK
-739 FLIELEEQ
+739 FLMELENQ
-747 LVEKKVELEVT
+747 LVEKKVELDVSSA
-758 ENAKGW
+758 AKEW

-803 GRVLVDLK
+803 GKVLVDVK
-811 NDDLEFIFS
+811 NDEIDFIFS

>member
-1 MGIHLN
+1 
-7 ALLNLPNLGQHFLNL
+7 
-22 VFFPIVPILKYNKD
+22 
-36 EREEFMISQKLEQIL
+36 MISQKLEQIL
-51 NRAIK
+51 NKAIK
-56 RANEKRHEFL
+56 RANEKKHEFL

-73 SMLDDETVTEI
+73 SMLEDETVIEI
-84 LLDCGANLQDLRKDL
+84 LKDCGANLGDLSQDLKSFIDE
-99 QNFLNEDS
+99 NS
-107 NFSLLSDEE
+107 NFSLLSEDE
-116 IKDLNRKQFGNDQL
+116 IQNLNKKQFGNDQL
-130 REIAKEN
+130 REVAKEN

-190 RQGVKRI
+190 RQGVTRI

-203 SHSVDRPVK
+203 AHTTDRPVNNQD
-212 RAEEGA
+212 GST
-218 EVEPGQETF
+218 VETAPGETF
-227 RREEKYEKAL
+227 RKEEKYEKAL
-237 GEYTTNLNQLA
+237 SDFTTNLNEEA
-248 KQGKIDPII
+248 RKGKIDPII

-278 ILVGDSGVGKTAIA
+278 LLVGDSGVGKTAIA

-298 IVEHRVPSI
+298 IVEHKVPDA
-307 LGKTTVYSLDM
+307 LKKTIVYSLDM

-330 FEERLKLVLQALEKE
+330 FEERLKLVLQALEKQNE
-345 NSENGSILFIDEIHT
+345 TSGSILFIDEIHT

-413 KVDVLEPSVEDS
+413 KIDVLEPSVEDA
-425 VKILAGL
+425 VLILDGL
-432 KPKFEEHHQVRYS
+432 KSKFEEHHQVKYPAQ
-445 DEVIRAAVELSNKHI
+445 VIRAAVELSQKHV

-474 EVGSYIRLQPDR
+474 EVGAYL
-486 SESLDVTLED
+486 SLKPARQLHAEVTMED
-496 VEKIVAKIARIP
+496 IEHIVAKIARIP

-518 KLRFLERDLKMLIFG
+518 KLRFLDRDLKLMIYG
-533 QDEAIEKVSNA
+533 QDQAIEKVSNA
-544 LILSRSGLGHAHKP
+544 LILSRSGLGHPDKP

-573 ELAKQLALQ
+573 ELAKQLAHL
-582 MGINFVRIDMSEF
+582 MGINFIRIDMSEY

-607 PPGYVGFE
+607 PPGYVGFD
-615 QGGVLTDAIHKSPYS
+615 QGGVLTDAIHKTPYS

-657 TDSNGRT
+657 SDSNGRS

-670 ILIMTSNAGAKE
+670 VLIMTSNAGAKE

-688 GLGGAK
+688 GLSGARGGDI
-694 GLAVNSNKREMA
+694 NSTKREAA
-706 IKNFFTPEFRNR
+706 IKGFFTPEFRNR
-718 LDAIIG
+718 LDAIIS
-724 FNKLDNKKVEMVVNK
+724 FNKLGERNIDMVVSK
-739 FLIELEEQ
+739 FLMELENQ
-747 LVEKKVELEVT
+747 LVEKKVELEVST
-758 ENAKGW
+758 AAKAW
-764 LSKNGYD
+764 LTKNGYD

-803 GRVLVDLK
+803 GKVLVDLK
-811 NDDLEFIFS
+811 NDDIDFIFS

>member
-1 MGIHLN
+1 
-7 ALLNLPNLGQHFLNL
+7 
-22 VFFPIVPILKYNKD
+22 
-36 EREEFMISQKLEQIL
+36 MISQKLEQIL
-51 NRAIK
+51 NKAIK
-56 RANEKRHEFL
+56 LANEKRHEFL

-73 SMLDDETVTEI
+73 SMLDDDTVSEV
-84 LLDCGANLQDLRKDL
+84 LNDCGASLSDLRRDL
-99 QNFLNEDS
+99 QSFLNEDA
-107 NFSLLSDEE
+107 NFSLLSHDE
-116 IKDLNRKQFGNDQL
+116 IQDLNRKQFGNDQL
-130 REIAKEN
+130 REVAREN
-137 GIFYQPEISLSLQRV
+137 GIFYQPEISLGLQRV

-203 SHSVDRPVK
+203 SHSLDRPVN
-212 RAEEGA
+212 RQEDVAA
-218 EVEPGQETF
+218 EPGQETF

-237 GEYTTNLNQLA
+237 AEYTTNLNNLA
-248 KQGKIDPII
+248 RQGKIDPII
-257 GREDEIQRI
+257 GREEEIQRI

-298 IVEHRVPSI
+298 IVEHRVPSA
-307 LGKTTVYSLDM
+307 LEKTTVYSLDM

-330 FEERLKLVLQALEKE
+330 FEERLKLVLGALEKQNE
-345 NSENGSILFIDEIHT
+345 HEGSILFIDEIHT

-381 LSKGLIRCMGSTT
+381 LSKGQIRCMGSTT

-413 KVDVLEPSVEDS
+413 KIDVLEPSVEDA
-425 VKILAGL
+425 VKILNGL
-432 KPKFEEHHQVRYS
+432 KSKFEEHHDVTYP

-460 TDRKLPDKAIDVID
+460 SDRKLPDKAIDVID
-474 EVGSYIRLQPDR
+474 EAGAYLRLAPKTEKGQAV
-486 SESLDVTLED
+486 SLADIEL
-496 VEKIVAKIARIP
+496 IVAKIARIP
-508 QKSISVNEKE
+508 QKSLSVNEKE
-518 KLRFLERDLKMLIFG
+518 KLRFLDRDLKLMIFG

-544 LILSRSGLGHAHKP
+544 LILSRSGLGNQNRP

-573 ELAKQLALQ
+573 ELAKQLAQ
-582 MGINFVRIDMSEF
+582 IMGINFIRIDMSEF

-607 PPGYVGFE
+607 PPGYVGFD
-615 QGGVLTDAIHKSPYS
+615 QGGVLTDAIHKNPYS
-630 VLLLDEIEKAHPD
+630 VLLMDEIEKAHPD
-643 VFNILLQVMDHGAL
+643 VFNILLQVMDHGTL
-657 TDSNGRT
+657 SDSNGRS

-688 GLGGAK
+688 GLSGMRGGEINSSK
-694 GLAVNSNKREMA
+694 RDQAV
-706 IKNFFTPEFRNR
+706 KNFFTPEFRNR
-718 LDAIIG
+718 LDAIIN
-724 FNKLDNKKVEMVVNK
+724 FNKLATKNIELVVDK
-739 FLIELEEQ
+739 FLMELENQ
-747 LVEKKVELEVT
+747 LVEKKVEMEVT
-758 ENAKGW
+758 SEAREW
-764 LSKNGYD
+764 LRKNGYD
-771 DKLGARPIA
+771 DKLGARPIS

-793 EILFGKLEKG
+793 EILFGRLEAG
-803 GRVLVDLK
+803 GQVRVEVK
-811 NDDLEFIFS
+811 NNDIDFIFF